1 VTVPACILS
10 HCKHFGI
17 FSPLAIQN
25 LLRRQADLLET
36 GRIQVEGSDC
46 PQHGEVGLIAEA
58 RRYSSK
64 KQGGCCIV
72 GQRFGSC
79 RNLVKAA
86 SVKAVI
92 GKSFVDR
99 RQPETQRRSSMRA
112 CGRQI
117 CAKRGEHLG

>member
-1 VTVPACILS
+1 M
-10 HCKHFGI
+10 
-17 FSPLAIQN
+17 AIQN